1 MFRSK
6 PPTVR
11 FFLCSVN
18 ANYVGTGQ
26 ATACPPAWCP
36 HWPPRAHAV
45 GTVSQLQGDRR
56 KERLAGER
64 GETPPPGRRHRLQAN
79 KARSPPFP
87 HPTPPQGDPARWSA
101 RDAAKWLK
109 QAGLGSLTPH
119 LKGVDGAKLLA
130 LDVAAALPTHSR
142 ADRDA
147 LAAALGVLREYGA
160 KPYGSVQEEPV
171 EAASPATPRS
181 LAAGATTT
189 ASPTTPG
196 FRSLALTH
204 DASVDALADAV
215 LAAATDVAAAA
226 PAAKGARASA
236 AELASFW
243 RDAGAALAAALDAG
257 APPPAPVLREL
268 LAAAEAGLALAS
280 AAGRPGW
287 LVDAIVDALPAAD
300 WAAVHDA
307 ALDALKA
314 GGVAT
319 HPSSGRALESG
330 SYRDAGRALRRL
342 LKAAGG
348 GSLDAG
354 VRGLDA
360 PGGGPGLTEVSAL
373 LSVDRRDVLREVARL
388 PADALVEAYSSPSTG
403 ATAATTTSPAA
414 SPAAALRAPDIDA
427 LFASFD
433 VNSSGF
439 LELAEFGA
447 ALDDLGLLDGVPPP
461 SLDAVVA
468 RRLADADADGDGRVS
483 RTEFVAFW
491 KAAAPDRGALHAA
504 LRGALGPA
512 AERGLARVYDRF
524 ATFGVRGGGGGGGG
538 PATADRSGLDAARF
552 AKLCRDARLV
562 GKRLPPADVDLVFAR
577 AVPKGGRRMSFPAFL
592 DALDDVAGR
601 RGVPVAEVAASVLA
615 AAGPAVS
622 GVTRTGYVR
631 LHDDKAGYTGVYAR
645 GGPSPAAPSG
655 AVGLAG
661 VVDRRAPADVRGR
674 AIDRRSSS
682 NGGGASP
689 LEPARPPLTS
699 VPSPAQTAR
708 LSARTPPPQALSKPS
723 VSGVAD
729 PGASAAVD
737 APPAATMKAVF
748 QSYAAFGGVKS
759 GGDAAAASSTT
770 APTLDGAR
778 FAKLAREAGWID
790 ARLDAAAV
798 DLIFSRVKPRTGRRI
813 GFREFEAALQ
823 LVAAAK
829 RVDVG
834 AVAAAVVATGGPRAS
849 RATAP
854 DAVRWHDDKAAY
866 TGVAAGRG
874 QVEGARVTLEE
885 LIKR

>member
-1 MFRSK
+1 M
-6 PPTVR
+6 
-11 FFLCSVN
+11 N
-18 ANYVGTGQ
+18 
-26 ATACPPAWCP
+26 
-36 HWPPRAHAV
+36 
-45 GTVSQLQGDRR
+45 TVSLPQGDRQST
-56 KERLAGER
+56 L
-64 GETPPPGRRHRLQAN
+64 T
-79 KARSPPFP
+79 SPPRT
-87 HPTPPQGDPARWSA
+87 HTTQGDPARWSA

-181 LAAGATTT
+181 LVAAGGGNTTT

-215 LAAATDVAAAA
+215 LAAAADMAAAV

-236 AELASFW
+236 SELASFW

-287 LVDAIVDALPAAD
+287 LVDAIVDSLPAAD

-314 GGVAT
+314 AGVAT

-373 LSVDRRDVLREVARL
+373 LGVDRRDVLREVARL
-388 PADALVEAYSSPSTG
+388 PADVLVEAYSAPSTG
-403 ATAATTTSPAA
+403 AAATTTTSPTA
-414 SPAAALRAPDIDA
+414 SPAAALRAPDVDA

-433 VNSSGF
+433 ANLSGF
-439 LELAEFGA
+439 LELTEFGA

-461 SLDAVVA
+461 SLDAAVS
-468 RRLADADADGDGRVS
+468 RRLADADTDGDGRVS
-483 RTEFVAFW
+483 RAEFAAFW
-491 KAAAPDRGALHAA
+491 KAAAPDRGVLHAA

-524 ATFGVRGGGGGGGG
+524 ATFGVRGGGGGG

-562 GKRLPPADVDLVFAR
+562 GKKLPPADLDLVFAR

-601 RGVPVAEVAASVLA
+601 RGVPVAEVAASVLS

-622 GVTRTGYVR
+622 GVTPTTYVR

-645 GGPSPAAPSG
+645 GGPSPAAASG
-655 AVGLAG
+655 AAGLAG
-661 VVDRRAPADVRGR
+661 VVDRRTPADVRGR
-674 AIDRRSSS
+674 ALDRRSSS
-682 NGGGASP
+682 GGGGASP

-708 LSARTPPPQALSKPS
+708 LSARTPPPLALSKPS
-723 VSGVAD
+723 VGGSVAD
-729 PGASAAVD
+729 PGASAAVEP
-737 APPAATMKAVF
+737 PPAAALKAVF

-759 GGDAAAASSTT
+759 GGDAAATPST

-778 FAKLAREAGWID
+778 FAKLAREAGLLD
-790 ARLDAAAV
+790 ARLDAAAT

-813 GFREFEAALQ
+813 GFPEFEAALQ

-829 RVDVG
+829 RVEVG
-834 AVAAAVVATGGPRAS
+834 AVAAAVVAAGGPRAS

-854 DAVRWHDDKAAY
+854 DAVRWHDDKAGY

-874 QVEGARVTLEE
+874 QVEGARVTLEK